1 MSNSNSR
8 EIISDKLRN
17 FGGNSTES
25 STFEMDLSKNEESQ
39 TLNRISEN
47 EDDALSLND
56 KHEQPKSKTIKSV
69 GLVTDSNESAKTEAN
84 DKNCFSNST
93 NLNMNSGIISNKS
106 AKPSPIHIKENI
118 FNTQNVSFSQPNIRN
133 KSACVEDGVVVPDVT
148 SSTPS
153 AATSLLNPTRLDST
167 NRMNSTNS
175 TGNWVQINTKM
186 SLLFFLVIR
195 IFSIMK
201 NNL

>member
-1 MSNSNSR
+1 MSNSCSR

-25 STFEMDLSKNEESQ
+25 SVFEIDVSKNDENQ
-39 TLNRISEN
+39 TLNRINEH
-47 EDDALSLND
+47 EDDVLSLND
-56 KHEQPKSKTIKSV
+56 KHEQPMSKTIKSV
-69 GLVTDSNESAKTEAN
+69 GLLTDSNVSTKPEAN
-84 DKNCFSNST
+84 DSNCFSNSA
-93 NLNMNSGIISNKS
+93 NLNMNSGTISNQSK
-106 AKPSPIHIKENI
+106 KPSPIHIKENLI
-118 FNTQNVSFSQPNIRN
+118 NTQNVSFSQANTRN

-175 TGNWVQINTKM
+175 TGNWVQINTKT
-186 SLLFFLVIR
+186 SSLFLLLFF
-195 IFSIMK
+195 SIIK
-201 NNL
+201 NNS

>member
-25 STFEMDLSKNEESQ
+25 SVFEMDLSKNEESQ

-106 AKPSPIHIKENI
+106 AKPSPIHIKEKLI
-118 FNTQNVSFSQPNIRN
+118 NTQNVSFSQANTRN

-175 TGNWVQINTKM
+175 TGN
-186 SLLFFLVIR
+186 
-195 IFSIMK
+195 
-201 NNL
+201 